1 MINFIIKALDSF
13 FAKSLYITQT
23 DSLKMIN
30 MAAQVEIDEVDI
42 KILRELVKDART
54 KLKDIAKKCNLSST
68 AVLNRMERL
77 KALGVIKGA
86 VLIINM
92 SHMGFMY
99 AASVGVDARIQQEKE
114 ILEIMKKKCNLLV
127 ANESAGSSNTFRA
140 FVVAKSLKDIENL
153 KQIVRN
159 RFGSRKVTFN
169 LWSNPQFLFE
179 NIELEPSKR

>member
-1 MINFIIKALDSF
+1 MTS
-13 FAKSLYITQT
+13 
-23 DSLKMIN
+23 
-30 MAAQVEIDEVDI
+30 MAAQVKIDETDI

-54 KLKDIAKKCNLSST
+54 KLTDMAKQCSLSST
-68 AVLNRMERL
+68 AVLNRIERL

-99 AASVGVDARIQQEKE
+99 AASVGVEARIQEKEE
-114 ILEIMKKKCNLLV
+114 ILEIMEKKCNLLV

-153 KQIVRN
+153 KQFIRSHL
-159 RFGSRKVTFN
+159 GSRKVTFN
-169 LWSNPQFLFE
+169 VWSAPQFIFE
-179 NIELEPSKR
+179 NIELESSRR